1 VYELKAV
8 YSRQI
13 CRKVDAYTSAVVVSG
28 IYQNYRNG
36 AVSIQLKDVGWWERG
51 CWGKTV
57 NLLKRKLV
65 RAIPFL
71 GIHKSK
77 FLCSALNQVNL
88 VRCLGRDEKPALLI
102 ACTLF

>member
-1 VYELKAV
+1 MYELKAA

-13 CRKVDAYTSAVVVSG
+13 CRKVDAYTNAVVVSG

-36 AVSIQLKDVGWWERG
+36 AVSIQLKDVGWWGRG
-51 CWGKTV
+51 YWGETV
-57 NLLKRKLV
+57 NLLMRKLV

-77 FLCSALNQVNL
+77 FLCSALNQVYF
-88 VRCLGRDEKPALLI
+88 VRCLGRDEKPAL
-102 ACTLF
+102 